1 MNKAPDP
8 LSQEGSCSGE
18 GAAGEEPGVVV
29 RLKVCR
35 SRMCVSLLSG
45 TRICRN
51 GCMHFFGLMMKTP
64 YRRLTWCAILTEDAM
79 AARLLSFLRSVYS
92 QYVPLF

>member
-35 SRMCVSLLSG
+35 
-45 TRICRN
+45 
-51 GCMHFFGLMMKTP
+51 
-64 YRRLTWCAILTEDAM
+64 
-79 AARLLSFLRSVYS
+79 
-92 QYVPLF
+92 